1 MIILNELTKLLYRIS
16 ISNYNFT
23 SLLQLL
29 TNLPHTKPKLTNLQ
43 SVNVIKKTL
52 GKKLTTNLPKLT
64 NTTRLGG

>member
-1 MIILNELTKLLYRIS
+1 MNLPSYCIELVLVITTLQASY
-16 ISNYNFT
+16 NY
-23 SLLQLL
+23 LL
-29 TNLPHTKPKLTNLQ
+29 TYHTKPKLTNLQ